1 MQPSSRSSGSLHTPT
16 DPLFFRYIHLP
27 GTWTP
32 GGHPR
37 AFQAGDEPSSRFQTP
52 RISNPGTG
60 IPATGV
66 STPSMENDRRVAY
79 VRDAPSKEPVN
90 HMHTSIEI
98 RIHLPLQCRIIVHGR
113 GLLESRGVPLPG
125 TGCRQ
130 NPRGAKGCIARGGAG
145 KMIQPVMESL
155 MKAIQPLENGYEPL
169 IFRFCYPGRTSGS
182 RFCAKAPGK
191 LHEGDGI
198 MGRGG

>member
-113 GLLESRGVPLPG
+113 GLLESRGVSSTRNRLPAESPRCKG
-125 TGCRQ
+125 LYRTGRCWKDDTARNGEPDEG
-130 NPRGAKGCIARGGAG
+130 NPT
-145 KMIQPVMESL
+145 
-155 MKAIQPLENGYEPL
+155 
-169 IFRFCYPGRTSGS
+169 PG
-182 RFCAKAPGK
+182 
-191 LHEGDGI
+191 EWV
-198 MGRGG
+198 